1 MPDPIGSNDILAFK
15 VVLVM
20 ALGTLLAFILGMR
33 RLDRLHKKGDINQYP
48 NTKSA
53 LQSFLNYLEGL
64 LEKVTMILKKI
75 FIIFIRLSA

>member
-1 MPDPIGSNDILAFK
+1 MLDPIDTNDILAFK

-20 ALGTLLAFILGMR
+20 ALGALLAFILGMR
-33 RLDRLHKKGDINQYP
+33 RLDSLHKKGDINQFH

-53 LQSFLNYLEGL
+53 LQSFLNYLEDF

-75 FIIFIRLSA
+75 FIIFI